1 MTWHTSVCVCIYVC
15 ISICVY
21 LYVYITINI
30 QLIIHSVLLSELQ
43 AMVDTVGGPT
53 NFRPDDPSNPYPGLT
68 NFSLISH
75 GFGNPSVSAVL
86 SLVKTYFQEL
96 ISVYEGR
103 NHHSQSSFPANM
115 SNYGSG
121 GVPTPN
127 HHGIYGHKCFPQN
140 NTHPSILTSHRG
152 NTVFKE
158 EPKDL

>member
-1 MTWHTSVCVCIYVC
+1 MCVCVYVC
-15 ISICVY
+15 N
-21 LYVYITINI
+21 LYVLVLCVTINI
-30 QLIIHSVLLSELQ
+30 QLIFHSVLLSELQ

-75 GFGNPSVSAVL
+75 GFGNPSISAVL

-103 NHHSQSSFPANM
+103 NHQSSFPTSTSSYVNR
-115 SNYGSG
+115 

-127 HHGIYGHKCFPQN
+127 HHGIYGHNCFPQN
-140 NTHPSILTSHRG
+140 DTHPGILTSHHG